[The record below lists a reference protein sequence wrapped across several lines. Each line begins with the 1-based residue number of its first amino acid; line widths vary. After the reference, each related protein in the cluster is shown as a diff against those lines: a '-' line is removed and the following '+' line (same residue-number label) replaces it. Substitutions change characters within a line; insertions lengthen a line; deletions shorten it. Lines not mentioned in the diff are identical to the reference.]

1 MELGCDAR
9 GYSRAGYD
17 TSTWYCAILAGRHG
31 PELSK
36 MREVSIF
43 LCLRF
48 INSWQF
54 FVRNNLAT
62 LCSQNLPKGFL
73 NSVNY
78 IEMTS
83 SRWFHICVHLHIE
96 LTV

>member
-73 NSVNY
+73 GTTLKWHVLDG
-78 IEMTS
+78 
-83 SRWFHICVHLHIE
+83 FAFAFICILS
-96 LTV
+96 